1 MSEAHKVTY
10 DPTIF
15 DVGSMQQAQWVA
27 VSPDGVHTSEERW
40 EIETEYL
47 MEIIDAYLPPRDAT
61 ALDFGCGPGRLAKPL
76 IERKNWSVLG
86 VEISP
91 SISVLATEYVKS
103 ERFLVCNPQTFDQ
116 LLRFEVRADFA
127 LALWVL
133 QHCPRVDEDIAR
145 IKAALKPGGR
155 LLVLNACRRFVPTQE
170 QGWIDDGIDV
180 WRLLQ
185 EHFLMLRN
193 EQPDASVIPP
203 GRALWGVFERR

>member
-1 MSEAHKVTY
+1 MSEACNFTY
-10 DPTIF
+10 DPRIF
-15 DVGSMQQAQWVA
+15 DVGSMQQARCIA
-27 VSPDGVHTSEERW
+27 VNPVHASDERW

-86 VEISP
+86 VDISP
-91 SISVLATEYVKS
+91 TVAALATEHVKS
-103 ERFLVCNPQTFDQ
+103 ERFLVCNPTTFDQ

-127 LALWVL
+127 LAIWVL
-133 QHCPRVDEDIAR
+133 QHCPRIDEDIAR

-155 LLVLNACRRFVPTQE
+155 LLVLNAGRRFVPTQE
-170 QGWIDDGIDV
+170 EGWIDDGIDV

-185 EHFLMLRN
+185 EHFLLLRS
-193 EQPDASVIPP
+193 EQPDASVVPP